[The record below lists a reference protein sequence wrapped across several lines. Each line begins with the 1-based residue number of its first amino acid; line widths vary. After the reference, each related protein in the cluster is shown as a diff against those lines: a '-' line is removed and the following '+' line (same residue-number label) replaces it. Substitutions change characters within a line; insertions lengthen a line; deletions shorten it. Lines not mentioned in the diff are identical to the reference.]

1 MITGINKV
9 FEHDGKEL
17 HIQAEDLGLAE
28 KAFELRVYHAGT
40 VMWLKRFGYE
50 NLLDEN
56 LPKKDQEQALR
67 RDMEKKIFTV
77 EAAIAKGK
85 LPLG

>member
-1 MITGINKV
+1 MITGINKI
-9 FEHDGKEL
+9 FEHDGKQL
-17 HIQAEDLGLAE
+17 HIQAEDLGLDE

-50 NLLDEN
+50 DLLDSS
-56 LPKKDQEQALR
+56 LTKKDQDQALR

-77 EAAIAKGK
+77 EAAISKGK